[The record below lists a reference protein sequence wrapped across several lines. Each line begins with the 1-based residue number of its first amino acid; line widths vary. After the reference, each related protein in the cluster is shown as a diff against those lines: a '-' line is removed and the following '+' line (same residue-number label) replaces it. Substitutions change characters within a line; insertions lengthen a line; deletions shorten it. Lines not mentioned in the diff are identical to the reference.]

1 MLSGFDFVGSD
12 LNREAGKPA
21 RIAMC
26 LYVSAGEPVKIAAF
40 CICMSAVDVRPWLF
54 GDDRTTVYE
63 WAQVERLLAISVE
76 RGSLPDIRFA

>member
-21 RIAMC
+21 RIAMY

-40 CICMSAVDVRPWLF
+40 
-54 GDDRTTVYE
+54 
-63 WAQVERLLAISVE
+63 
-76 RGSLPDIRFA
+76 